1 MLLLKLKIEKHDP
14 SQPPQ
19 RGGEV
24 PRQLAEIQGVKKKL
38 HWNRILKIM
47 LKIPNGLR
55 PIIDF
60 KREELKNNMTEA
72 ELKLWEHLRNKKLGV
87 KFRRQ
92 HVIDFYIPDFVALSI
107 KLIVEVDGKIHLKQK
122 KEDSERA
129 KRLEIL
135 GYKIIRF
142 TNDEIENDITKVLN
156 KIKMNIEL
164 LKTN

>member
-1 MLLLKLKIEKHDP
+1 MGGFRGSKKITLKQISENKTKNPKWLTANNQFYARYK
-14 SQPPQ
+14 
-19 RGGEV
+19 
-24 PRQLAEIQGVKKKL
+24 
-38 HWNRILKIM
+38 N
-47 LKIPNGLR
+47 
-55 PIIDF
+55 
-60 KREELKNNMTEA
+60 KRAELKNDMTEA

-122 KEDSERA
+122 KEDSERT
-129 KRLEIL
+129 KRLEVL

-142 TNDEIENDITKVLN
+142 TNDEIENDILKVLN

-164 LKTN
+164 LKCN